1 MIKVQLLKTG
11 NTIEGFQISG
21 HAGYA
26 EHGHDIVCAAA
37 SFLAITVVNS
47 LEVQLGCEGI
57 VKGGEDGYLSYRLP
71 EELTEKQQET
81 AQVIMRTL
89 ETGFQNLKEEYPKYI
104 SIQNLRIK
112 GGASK

>member
-1 MIKVQLLKTG
+1 
-11 NTIEGFQISG
+11 
-21 HAGYA
+21 
-26 EHGHDIVCAAA
+26 
-37 SFLAITVVNS
+37 VVNS

>member
-1 MIKVQLLKTG
+1 MIKVQLVKTG

-47 LEVQLGCEGI
+47 LELQLGCEGI

-71 EELTEKQQET
+71 EGLTEGQQKRRRLFCELWKQ
-81 AQVIMRTL
+81 
-89 ETGFQNLKEEYPKYI
+89 GFRI
-104 SIQNLRIK
+104 SKTSIPNIFQYRI
-112 GGASK
+112 